1 MPYAAYRRKGHLFNL
16 WQTMQVSV
24 KLFSFFRQYAEGIDQ
39 MTVDLA
45 EGSSIADLLSLLS
58 DRFNNSVFKTQKPL
72 VMINNENAVLQY
84 IIKDGDVIYLLPIL
98 GCG

>member
-1 MPYAAYRRKGHLFNL
+1 
-16 WQTMQVSV
+16 
-24 KLFSFFRQYAEGIDQ
+24 